1 MELITQTPLVFSR
14 KGFPRDGEG
23 KPYLPGETLKEAL
36 TSAVI
41 FHSIKKDKQL
51 ESKVRN
57 YLTSKGLK
65 LTEIA
70 EDVKRFVCEKYPLL
84 NNLQIPK
91 KVYLPAEKLT
101 RERIKI
107 LDLKRKEDVG
117 HFETEVFRGSLEIEI
132 AFPSWERLKSAC
144 HSFAEALAH
153 IERNFLREHPLGER
167 FYEELLND
175 IKHWEIPLRLGLW
188 TEVHFKGDLLF
199 FWKIK
204 EVRKFLI
211 KELGIDIRP
220 RYVLYLPKENVT
232 VGWAELRK

>member
-14 KGFPRDGEG
+14 KGFPRDGED
-23 KPYLPGETLKEAL
+23 KPYLPGDTLKEAI

-41 FHSIKKDKQL
+41 FHSIKRDKQL
-51 ESKVRN
+51 EQKVKK

-65 LTEIA
+65 LKEIA
-70 EDVKRFVCEKYPLL
+70 QEVKRMVFEKHPILDS
-84 NNLQIPK
+84 LQIPE
-91 KVYLPAEKLT
+91 KVYLPAEKIT
-101 RERIKI
+101 RERIEI
-107 LDLKRKEDVG
+107 LDLKKKEDVG
-117 HFETEVFRGSLEIEI
+117 HFTTEIFKGRIEVNI
-132 AFPSWERLKSAC
+132 DFSPYEKLKSAC

-167 FYEELLND
+167 FYEELLNE
-175 IKHWEIPLRLGLW
+175 IKRWEIPLRVGLW

-204 EVRKFLI
+204 EVREFLI

-220 RYVLYLPKENVT
+220 RYVLYIPKENVT